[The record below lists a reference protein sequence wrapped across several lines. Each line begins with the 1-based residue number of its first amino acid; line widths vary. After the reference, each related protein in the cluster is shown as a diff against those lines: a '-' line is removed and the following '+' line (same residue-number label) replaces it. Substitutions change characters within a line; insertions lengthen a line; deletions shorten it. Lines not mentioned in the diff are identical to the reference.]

1 MSQTARFQETLRR
14 LAMIDETFV
23 EDAAGTCL
31 GPAGTS
37 ALEPGTVLLLQLGA
51 LVATG
56 ASPECVQWSTGRA
69 MAAGVADDEIAD
81 VLLAVAPVAGIGR
94 VFSAAPEVAIALG
107 YDVAAALE
115 ELDDHCPADTRLPQQ
130 AHDGRES
137 LSRIVNS
144 LFHIGLSLHAVAGNV
159 PGAAARESISDAL
172 QRLDQAICE
181 IRRHALCAGDHE
193 SRPHPA
199 PGMSGSWVGRPAE
212 LSCRV
217 RPGKWVKLDTII
229 PRRSPD
235 PAICRRK
242 HPHLLPSCP
251 SSRWSL
257 MPGGI
262 ACSGVRE

>member
-14 LAMIDETFV
+14 LAIIDETFV

-31 GPAGTS
+31 DPARLLTLDPRT
-37 ALEPGTVLLLQLGA
+37 ALLLQLGA

-56 ASPECVQWSTGRA
+56 ASPECLQWSTGRA

-107 YDVAAALE
+107 YDVTAALE
-115 ELDDHCPADTRLPQQ
+115 ELDDHYPAGTESARQ

-137 LSRIVNS
+137 LNQVVNS
-144 LFHIGLSLHAVAGNV
+144 LFRVSLTLHAAAADV
-159 PGAAARESISDAL
+159 PGDAARGFISEAL

-181 IRRHALCAGDHE
+181 IRRHAIVAP
-193 SRPHPA
+193 RP
-199 PGMSGSWVGRPAE
+199 E

-217 RPGKWVKLDTII
+217 RPG
-229 PRRSPD
+229 
-235 PAICRRK
+235 
-242 HPHLLPSCP
+242 
-251 SSRWSL
+251 
-257 MPGGI
+257 
-262 ACSGVRE
+262 SGSNAAR

>member
-1 MSQTARFQETLRR
+1 MLLASHIPRAAGGPQRAPRVRRVVIHPIGRMKSIPARGAMVPSGAGGGVMSQTARFRETLRR

-37 ALEPGTVLLLQLGA
+37 ALDPGTVLLLQLGA

-115 ELDDHCPADTRLPQQ
+115 ELDDHCPADARLPQQ
-130 AHDGRES
+130 AHDGREP
-137 LSRIVNS
+137 LNQIVNS
-144 LFHIGLSLHAVAGNV
+144 LFRIGLSLHAVAGDV
-159 PGAAARESISDAL
+159 PSAAASRSISDAL
-172 QRLDQAICE
+172 RRPDQAIC
-181 IRRHALCAGDHE
+181 
-193 SRPHPA
+193 
-199 PGMSGSWVGRPAE
+199 
-212 LSCRV
+212 
-217 RPGKWVKLDTII
+217 
-229 PRRSPD
+229 
-235 PAICRRK
+235 
-242 HPHLLPSCP
+242 
-251 SSRWSL
+251 
-257 MPGGI
+257 
-262 ACSGVRE
+262 

>member
-14 LAMIDETFV
+14 LAIIDETFV

-37 ALEPGTVLLLQLGA
+37 ALDPRTALLLQLGA

-94 VFSAAPEVAIALG
+94 VSSAAPEVAIALG

-115 ELDDHCPADTRLPQQ
+115 ELDDRCPADTQPAQA

-137 LSRIVNS
+137 LNRFVNRLFRIS
-144 LFHIGLSLHAVAGNV
+144 LSLHAVAGDV
-159 PGAAARESISDAL
+159 PSAAARGSISGAL
-172 QRLDQAICE
+172 QLLDQAICE
-181 IRRHALCAGDHE
+181 IRHHALVAHDHE

-199 PGMSGSWVGRPAE
+199 PWGD
-212 LSCRV
+212 V
-217 RPGKWVKLDTII
+217 R
-229 PRRSPD
+229 
-235 PAICRRK
+235 
-242 HPHLLPSCP
+242 
-251 SSRWSL
+251 
-257 MPGGI
+257 
-262 ACSGVRE
+262 